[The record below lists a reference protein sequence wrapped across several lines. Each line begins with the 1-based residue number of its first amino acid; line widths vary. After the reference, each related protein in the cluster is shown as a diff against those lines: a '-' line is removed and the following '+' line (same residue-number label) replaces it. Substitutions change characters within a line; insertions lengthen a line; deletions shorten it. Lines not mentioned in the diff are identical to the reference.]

1 MVHARRER
9 PLMVAVR
16 AAEEPDH
23 ALRLA
28 VEAAP
33 EADELELLR
42 DRLREPEGRLDRF
55 RAAREKLE
63 VRDPLRQ
70 RRGDAAEELRARFG
84 REAAEGD
91 AFELLLEPR
100 DIARMR
106 VAEAADRDAGDEV
119 EIFVAVDVGDRA
131 ALRMVD
137 DDLREERDRLQ
148 AGRHRLRLAV
158 EDRLRLRTGHGAA
171 RKLARRRGGFGG

>member
-1 MVHARRER
+1 
-9 PLMVAVR
+9 MVAVG
-16 AAEEPDH
+16 AAEKPDH

-33 EADELELLR
+33 EADELELFR
-42 DRLREPEGRLDRF
+42 GRLRKPERRLDRF

-63 VRDPLRQ
+63 MGDPLRQ
-70 RRGDAAEELRARFG
+70 RRGDALKELRARFG

-91 AFELLLEPR
+91 ALDLLLEPG
-100 DIARMR
+100 DKARMR
-106 VAEAADRDAGDEV
+106 VAEAANRNACDEV

-131 ALRMVD
+131 ALRMID

-148 AGRHRLRLAV
+148 ARRHRLRLAI
-158 EDRLRLRTGHGAA
+158 EDRL
-171 RKLARRRGGFGG
+171 